1 MANTKLTLCA
11 LCEAE
16 EVIHHQA
23 GKAMQAMRR
32 RDVLRARAAERWKL
46 VLLERA
52 MPSAQARKAAA
63 ETRRVDSARATET
76 TTAERMER
84 TSARRCR
91 HRAEHPEEEKFM
103 VTGTPCRLCENS
115 AITDPTI
122 AEILAHKAHPHH
134 KRRANPYWCPAG
146 GTRHKG
152 QLYDLLTYAGRI
164 GSKST
169 ATPALSRA
177 N

>member
-1 MANTKLTLCA
+1 
-11 LCEAE
+11 
-16 EVIHHQA
+16 
-23 GKAMQAMRR
+23 
-32 RDVLRARAAERWKL
+32 
-46 VLLERA
+46 
-52 MPSAQARKAAA
+52 
-63 ETRRVDSARATET
+63 
-76 TTAERMER
+76 
-84 TSARRCR
+84 
-91 HRAEHPEEEKFM
+91 M

-134 KRRANPYWCPAG
+134 KRRANPYCVRPEAPD
-146 GTRHKG
+146 TKG
-152 QLYDLLTYAGRI
+152 NCMILLTYAGRI